1 HKGGGNMVNNGHTI
15 QINMPQGSTLTRS
28 DRVYELVQFH
38 FHAPSEHH
46 VAGKSFP
53 MEVHFVHKDTQSGTL
68 GVLPASLG
76 YWTYEGSLTTPPCTE
91 NVEWMVA
98 MEPVDVDPADI
109 QRFAS
114 LYPSNARPIHSP
126 NRRFILRQ
134 S

>member
-1 HKGGGNMVNNGHTI
+1 PNW
-15 QINMPQGSTLTRS
+15 L
-28 DRVYELVQFH
+28 
-38 FHAPSEHH
+38 
-46 VAGKSFP
+46 
-53 MEVHFVHKDTQSGTL
+53 
-68 GVLPASLG
+68 LPASLG

>member
-1 HKGGGNMVNNGHTI
+1 LTPGATNASFAALAAAFPELPNGEVTIDEVNPNW
-15 QINMPQGSTLTRS
+15 L
-28 DRVYELVQFH
+28 
-38 FHAPSEHH
+38 
-46 VAGKSFP
+46 
-53 MEVHFVHKDTQSGTL
+53 
-68 GVLPASLG
+68 LPASLG
-76 YWTYEGSLTTPPCTE
+76 YWTYEGSLTTPPCAE